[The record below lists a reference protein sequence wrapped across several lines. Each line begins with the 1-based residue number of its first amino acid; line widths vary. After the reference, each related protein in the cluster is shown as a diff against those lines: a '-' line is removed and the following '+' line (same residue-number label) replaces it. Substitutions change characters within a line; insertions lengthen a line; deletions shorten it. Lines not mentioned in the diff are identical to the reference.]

1 MRAAQQHRLVIER
14 RLNSPPSIWISA
26 IELMPT
32 LMPTVGARQRF
43 PSQAGYWIDLIVG
56 VVEPALEQHAA
67 GADRLGIFGD
77 QRTLLGSRGPRAGD
91 GHERSDDEATCVH
104 E

>member
-1 MRAAQQHRLVIER
+1 MRAAHQLRLEIER

-32 LMPTVGARQRF
+32 LIPTVGARQRF
-43 PSQAGYWIDLIVG
+43 PRNPDTGYDLIVG
-56 VVEPALEQHAA
+56 VVEPALEEHAA
-67 GADRLGIFGD
+67 GAYDLRIFGD
-77 QRTLLGSRGPRAGD
+77 ERTLLGSRGPRAGC
-91 GHERSDDEATCVH
+91 GQERSDDETTCVH

>member
-1 MRAAQQHRLVIER
+1 MRAAHRARLVIDR

-32 LMPTVGARQRF
+32 LIPTVGTRQRF
-43 PSQAGYWIDLIVG
+43 PCRSGDGIDLIVG
-56 VVEPALEQHAA
+56 VVEPALEEHAA
-67 GADRLGIFGD
+67 GADDLRIFGD
-77 QRTLLGSRGPRAGD
+77 ERTLLGSRGPRARC
-91 GHERSDDEATCVH
+91 GHERSDDETTCVH